1 MHLTADH
8 LNCAQCGGRVI
19 AEAVAFH
26 ILVGR
31 RLRGERSPQV
41 RCRSCETMHL
51 VELVDGRA
59 IVSELARFEEV
70 AP

>member
-1 MHLTADH
+1 MMRTEHLT
-8 LNCAQCGGRVI
+8 CAQCGGRVI

-31 RLRGERSPQV
+31 KQRGERAPQV